1 MLQETIRDKFLK
13 AFENIE
19 YGSLTL
25 HTPDGKTLLFQGNQ
39 PGENARLSIKDW
51 RTFTLFA
58 TRGDIGLT
66 EAYRDGWW
74 ETDDLTALLAMGLR
88 NDEHLND
95 FMYGNFISRAVL
107 RFMHFLNSNTLNG
120 SKRNIHAHYD
130 IGNEFF
136 ELWLD
141 PSMTY
146 SSALYNNASDTLE
159 QAQYNKYD
167 RMIERLGTTSG
178 SLIEV
183 GCGWGGFAERA
194 LQKHDFGIRG
204 ITLSEEQKSYADKR
218 LGGGADIV
226 LEDYR
231 KQEGTFDNIISIEMF
246 EAVGEKYWPTYFD
259 KLTSMLNN
267 NGRAVVQTI
276 TIGEKYF
283 DTYRKT
289 NDMIRA
295 FIFPGGM
302 LPTKTRFEQEA
313 NRAGLRVNDNFAFG
327 QDYATTLREWLATF
341 EAKLPQIRAQGF
353 DEQFIRLWRFYLC
366 ACIAGF
372 DVKRTDVIQ
381 VELSHAA

>member
-1 MLQETIRDKFLK
+1 MIQEKIRTKFLN
-13 AFENIE
+13 ALENIE

-25 HTPDGKTLLFQGNQ
+25 HTPDGQTRVFQGNQ
-39 PGENARLSIKDW
+39 AGEDAHLTIHDW
-51 RTFTLFA
+51 RTFTAFA

-74 ETDDLTALLAMGLR
+74 RTNDLTALLAMGLR

-95 FMYGNFISRAVL
+95 FLYGSLISKVLL
-107 RFMHFLNSNTLNG
+107 RFMHFLNSNTLSG

-136 ELWLD
+136 KLWLD

-146 SSALYNNASDTLE
+146 SSALYKSPEDSLE
-159 QAQYNKYD
+159 LAQYNKYD
-167 RMIERLGTTSG
+167 RMIERLGKNSG
-178 SLIEV
+178 SLLEV

-194 LQKHDFGIRG
+194 MQNNDFGIRG
-204 ITLSEEQKSYADKR
+204 ITLSEEQKAYADKR
-218 LGGGADIV
+218 LDGSADIV

-231 KQEGTFDNIISIEMF
+231 NQKGTFDNIISIEMF
-246 EAVGEKYWPTYFD
+246 EAVGEKYWPVYFD
-259 KLTSMLNN
+259 KLKSMLNDK
-267 NGRAVVQTI
+267 GHAVVQTI
-276 TIGEKYF
+276 TIDEKYF
-283 DTYRKT
+283 ETYRKT

-302 LPTKTRFEQEA
+302 LPTKTRFEREA
-313 NRAGLRVNDNFAFG
+313 NRAGLRVNDRFDFG
-327 QDYATTLREWLATF
+327 QDYATTLREWLKTF
-341 EAKLPQIRAQGF
+341 ELKLPQIRAQGF
-353 DEQFIRLWRFYLC
+353 DEPFIRLWRFYLC

-381 VELSHAA
+381 VELAHAA